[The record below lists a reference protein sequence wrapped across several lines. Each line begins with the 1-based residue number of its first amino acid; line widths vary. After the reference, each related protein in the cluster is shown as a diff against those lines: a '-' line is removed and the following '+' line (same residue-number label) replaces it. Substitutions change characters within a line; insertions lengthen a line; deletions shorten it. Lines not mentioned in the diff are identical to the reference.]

1 MLLRLLSALA
11 AGLLLSCSAFADS
24 RVLTT
29 IKPVQ
34 LISAAL
40 LNGIDE
46 PAVLLPPGASPHS
59 FALRPSDRRA
69 LADAE
74 RIYWVGPNLERFLED
89 VLQDAANA
97 RELMD
102 VPGLTLR
109 EYAEE
114 HAEHGHD
121 HHDHHHDEGSL
132 DPHIW
137 LSLDNALVLAR
148 WMKQDLAPLYPEQ
161 QAQLDANLAHFEQ
174 QVGELEQALQA
185 RFLPLKDKPYFV
197 FHDAYAYLEEYL
209 GIKHRDVFSLSH
221 EVQPGA
227 RHVNELRAKLRDA
240 GRACVFSEPQFTP
253 RLVNSLTAGL
263 PVESAQLDP
272 LGADTPASA
281 DGYVHMLSTLTDNLG
296 GCLESL

>member
-89 VLQDAANA
+89 VLHDAANA

-185 RFLPLKDKPYFV
+185 GQRSPYRWLTEQHV
-197 FHDAYAYLEEYL
+197 LTVRVEEN
-209 GIKHRDVFSLSH
+209 D
-221 EVQPGA
+221 
-227 RHVNELRAKLRDA
+227 
-240 GRACVFSEPQFTP
+240 P
-253 RLVNSLTAGL
+253 RLLNANTRSQWHTHFKRHS
-263 PVESAQLDP
+263 PQQRR
-272 LGADTPASA
+272 
-281 DGYVHMLSTLTDNLG
+281 
-296 GCLESL
+296 